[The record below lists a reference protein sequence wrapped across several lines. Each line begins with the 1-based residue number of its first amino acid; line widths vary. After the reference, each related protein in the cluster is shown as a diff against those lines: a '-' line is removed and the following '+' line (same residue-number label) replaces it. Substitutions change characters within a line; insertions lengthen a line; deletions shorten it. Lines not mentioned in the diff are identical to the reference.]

1 MLDHYQVHKKFKKI
15 KKIAGTGKLDDIK
28 TSINMADKVQN
39 SQNITILMTC
49 VKKDKGKFYP

>member
-1 MLDHYQVHKKFKKI
+1 MHKKFKKI

-28 TSINMADKVQN
+28 TSINMVDKVQN